1 MQYMI
6 GNGENM
12 YDFTYVGNVVQAH
25 LLAAEKLTLASPIAG
40 QAYFI
45 TNQARPSLR
54 HITHSLL
61 TCVFRSPGSSGISQE
76 ICWKDL
82 AMRGRTSSM
91 ATSCASVTVG

>member
-6 GNGENM
+6 GSGENM

-45 TNQARPSLR
+45 TNQARPSLC

-61 TCVFRSPGSSGISQE
+61 NACLGAQEVLAFHRRS
-76 ICWKDL
+76 
-82 AMRGRTSSM
+82 AGRTWL
-91 ATSCASVTVG
+91 